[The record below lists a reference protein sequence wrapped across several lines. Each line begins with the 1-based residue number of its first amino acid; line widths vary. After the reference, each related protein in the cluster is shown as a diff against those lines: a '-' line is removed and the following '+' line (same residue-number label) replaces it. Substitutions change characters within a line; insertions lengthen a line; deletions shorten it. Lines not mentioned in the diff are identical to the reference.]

1 MNILKRCT
9 RGLVY
14 LAVIGLLLPQ
24 VSFGGE
30 LGRHSVVQDVAL
42 QQGGTLVGAVMSS
55 EGRHVP
61 GATVRIST
69 DGEVVGSSVVQAD
82 GRFAIGGLRPGVY
95 AVTAGEAK
103 SIVRLWSEKAAPP
116 AATSDLLLVDQHAKV
131 VRGAHHGHHLP
142 QWDHPI
148 LVGGMLLAAGVVG
161 GVIGYNIK
169 DDDNNRAAS
178 S

>member
-14 LAVIGLLLPQ
+14 LAAFGLLMPQ
-24 VSFGGE
+24 VSFGGD
-30 LGRHSVVQDVAL
+30 LGRHSIVRDVTL

-55 EGRHVP
+55 EGRHLP
-61 GATVRIST
+61 GATVTIST
-69 DGEVVGSSVVQAD
+69 DGEVVGTTVVEAD

-103 SIVRLWSEKAAPP
+103 SIVRLWSEMAAPP
-116 AATSDLLLVDQHAKV
+116 AATSDLLLVDQHAQV
-131 VRGAHHGHHLP
+131 VRGLHHGHLP

-161 GVIGYNIK
+161 AVIGYNVK
-169 DDDNNRAAS
+169 DDAS
-178 S
+178 